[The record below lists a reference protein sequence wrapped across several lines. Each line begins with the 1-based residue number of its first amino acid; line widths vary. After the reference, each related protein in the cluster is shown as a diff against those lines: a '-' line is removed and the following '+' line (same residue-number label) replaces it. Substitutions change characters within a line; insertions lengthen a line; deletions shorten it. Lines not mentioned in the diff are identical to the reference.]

1 MERSM
6 TRLGKL
12 LAAFWH
18 YLRDVSGEND
28 YARHCAYEL
37 ALGHQPLSPKAFY
50 LWKIHQQ
57 YSRINRCC

>member
-1 MERSM
+1 ML
-6 TRLGKL
+6 TRIYTVLVAL
-12 LAAFWH
+12 WQ
-18 YLRDVSGEND
+18 YLCEVSGEND
-28 YARHCAYEL
+28 YARHCAYER

>member
-1 MERSM
+1 MV
-6 TRLGKL
+6 RLRVL
-12 LAAFWH
+12 LTAIWQ

-28 YARHCAYEL
+28 YARHCTYEL
-37 ALGHQPLSPKAFY
+37 ALGRQPLPPRAFY